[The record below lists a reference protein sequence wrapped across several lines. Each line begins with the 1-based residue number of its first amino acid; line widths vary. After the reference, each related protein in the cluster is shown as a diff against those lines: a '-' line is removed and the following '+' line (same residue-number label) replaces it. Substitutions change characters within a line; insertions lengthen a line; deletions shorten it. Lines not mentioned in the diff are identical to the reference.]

1 MDINFNDGR
10 KEYKV
15 NGNIIKINV
24 GDIGMVSRIEKGQ
37 AEIQEIIDN
46 LPQTTENELKHIE
59 KLEKKTREAIDNML
73 DFPVCDTVF
82 GKTSLFALTD
92 GEMLVTL
99 FLEALM
105 PVLVKDIEEE
115 TKKFEQNISKYTSQL
130 KE

>member
-59 KLEKKTREAIDNML
+59 KLEKKTRAAIDNML

>member
-37 AEIQEIIDN
+37 AEIQKIIDN

-59 KLEKKTREAIDNML
+59 KLEIKTREAIDNML